1 MKLKIF
7 YNGNP
12 TQTQVVDQETGELVE
27 GVVSAH
33 VDIDAFN
40 GYATLVL
47 ADFEADISNVELK
60 EDANPEGLYG
70 AGSSG
75 HNPESV
81 EQVSRDV

>member
-1 MKLKIF
+1 MRVKL
-7 YNGNP
+7 YYDGNP
-12 TQTQVVDQETGELVE
+12 AHTKVVDQETGELIE

-47 ADFEADISNVELK
+47 ADFKAEISDIEVR
-60 EDANPEGLYG
+60 EDENPAGVHG

-75 HNPESV
+75 DNRENI
-81 EQVSRDV
+81 EQTSIDV